1 MQVSHADDQRTAVGA
16 IMGGQQVY
24 RESYAEYSA
33 NLDIEELR
41 ERVGEL
47 LNRFSAQL
55 MGRLGDSNTSAQEP
69 DAITRQLQV
78 CVARLGQIA
87 AGLAIVDVDSLPR
100 TRAGFASKVI
110 VKNIETGQV
119 SEHMLM
125 TGSLVDVAANQVSLA
140 SPMGQALLG
149 AMVGEEIRVD
159 TPQGR
164 RGFRVI
170 RVKTLADL
178 LATNELLAGR
188 S

>member
-1 MQVSHADDQRTAVGA
+1 MQANTKQHEPGRVP
-16 IMGGQQVY
+16 IMGGQQLY
-24 RESYAEYSA
+24 SEPYAEYSA
-33 NLDIEELR
+33 NLDIDELR

-55 MGRLGDSNTSAQEP
+55 IGRLADLHASDQEP

-87 AGLAIVDVDSLPR
+87 AGLAIVDADSLPR
-100 TRAGFASKVI
+100 TRAGYASKVI
-110 VKNIETGQV
+110 VKNVESGVV

-125 TGSLVDVAANQVSLA
+125 VGTLVDVDAGQVSLA

-164 RGFRVI
+164 RAFRVI

-178 LATNELLAGR
+178 LASNELLAVR